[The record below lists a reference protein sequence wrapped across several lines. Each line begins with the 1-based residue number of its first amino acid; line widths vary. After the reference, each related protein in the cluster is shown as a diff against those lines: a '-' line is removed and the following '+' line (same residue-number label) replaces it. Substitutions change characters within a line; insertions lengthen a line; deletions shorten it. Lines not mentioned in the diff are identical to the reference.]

1 MIGEYY
7 WTAYTLILTPCEI
20 VEGFLNP
27 TENLKLCWMIKAD
40 GLRVTIIKLFIRS
53 TTQVYVVE
61 LSAFI
66 FGAFVFATDEQ
77 TPSNKKLLA

>member
-1 MIGEYY
+1 
-7 WTAYTLILTPCEI
+7 
-20 VEGFLNP
+20 
-27 TENLKLCWMIKAD
+27 MIKAD

-53 TTQVYVVE
+53 TAQVYVVE

-77 TPSNKKLLA
+77 TPSNKKLFA